1 MKLSLPTHSEGQPL
15 TIDSNGRPIVI
26 IGANGAGKSRFTSA
40 LMSSLGDKSFALS
53 ALHGLYVNDSTA
65 DKTSVGKLYTR
76 MHLPEAHE
84 TVHNDLERLLAM
96 LMHDEI
102 LNLLNYKLSKAEGKD
117 AELKPTRLDRAI
129 ALWQEIFPGNRILVE
144 SGAFLFTRE
153 DNSDIYSALKLS
165 DGERAVIYY
174 IAGVLYAPK
183 GSAIFINSPEMFM
196 HPTIMQP
203 LWSRIEALRT
213 DCTFIYT
220 THDLEFAASRSG
232 ATVIWVRRFDPSTGT
247 CDYSSIDNNAI
258 SEEVYQAITGTRKP
272 VLFIEGDGV
281 HSIDS
286 KLYPL
291 VFKEFTVK
299 SLGSCNKV
307 IEATRTFNDLKGFHH
322 MDSYG
327 IVDRDRRDDH
337 EVEYLR
343 GKRVM
348 VPEVAEIENILMLED
363 VVRAVAH
370 SRGCDE
376 NTVFAKVSKGIISQF
391 ASDLKQQ
398 ALMHTRHRVKR
409 TVEYRIDGRFTNIN
423 MLEQHIMNLHD
434 EIKPRKLYEELCR
447 EFRRYVEERDYAAVL
462 RVYNQKSMIPGSNVP
477 GLCGMRNKEEYV
489 AAIIKLLRQES
500 ADAARIRRAIK
511 RCFGLD
517 EDPTAGS
524 TGS

>member
-1 MKLSLPTHSEGQPL
+1 MKLTLPPLCDGEPL
-15 TIDSNGRPIVI
+15 TIDSCNRPIVI
-26 IGANGAGKSRFTSA
+26 VGANGAGKSRFTSG

-53 ALHGLYVNDSTA
+53 ALHGLYVNDNNGVQ
-65 DKTSVGKLYTR
+65 TSVGRLY
-76 MHLPEAHE
+76 EAARISESHDASQ
-84 TVHNDLERLLAM
+84 NDLDRLMAM
-96 LMHDEI
+96 LMHDEM

-117 AELKPTRLDRAI
+117 VQLKSTRLDRVI
-129 ALWQEIFPGNRILVE
+129 ALWQEMFPGNRILVE

-153 DNSDIYSALKLS
+153 NEVDSYSALKLS
-165 DGERAVIYY
+165 DGEKAVIYY

-183 GSAIFINSPEMFM
+183 ASVIFINSPEMFM

-203 LWSRIEALRT
+203 LWSRIEELRP

-220 THDLEFAASRSG
+220 THDLEFAASRAG
-232 ATVIWVRRFDPSTGT
+232 ASVVWVRRFDPATVSW
-247 CDYSSIDNNAI
+247 DYSTLDNGEAL
-258 SEEVYQAITGTRKP
+258 SEDVYQAITGARKP
-272 VLFIEGDGV
+272 VLFIEGDGI

-327 IVDRDRRDDH
+327 IVDRDRRDNH

-370 SRGCDE
+370 SRGHDE
-376 NTVFAKVSKGIISQF
+376 NKVFSKVSHAIITQF
-391 ASDLKQQ
+391 SGDLKQQ

-409 TVEYRIDGRFTNIN
+409 TVEYRIDGRFANIN
-423 MLEQHIMNLHD
+423 MLEQHIMRLHD
-434 EIKPRKLYEELCR
+434 EIQPRRLYEELCR
-447 EFRRYVEERDYAAVL
+447 EFRRYVDEKDYAL
-462 RVYNQKSMIPGSNVP
+462 ILKVYNQKSMIPGSNVP
-477 GLCGMRNKEEYV
+477 SLCGLKNKEEYI
-489 AAIIKLLRQES
+489 ATIIDLLKKES
-500 ADAARIRRAIK
+500 SDAARIRKAIK

-517 EDPTAGS
+517 DGNQKLM
-524 TGS
+524 